1 MLVYCGFIGNPDSL
15 IVVQAADLCTH
26 RALTSSP
33 PAPLLSGCLYPL
45 ENFVQLNCLLS
56 IALSPPSIC
65 GGWRYWVM
73 LGLIWP
79 KFWPNLHNFPLAR
92 LAGRDNRPLLHFS
105 VSLSRNHAEPAYGHL
120 YRNANMRLWH
130 VFTSQC
136 LILPRYVY
144 LFWAVLWWSV
154 IAIPSHAE
162 ASSELCGRGVR
173 VSPGRHRAQLSST
186 LWHLTAEMWVG
197 AILNIY
203 VFLGA
208 IREIIWRCAA
218 CFPNLDNSKRW
229 SRRGRTLINIFVH
242 YAVLLCSFRLMI
254 EYFTPHMAWLVTW
267 TSQV

>member
-1 MLVYCGFIGNPDSL
+1 
-15 IVVQAADLCTH
+15 
-26 RALTSSP
+26 
-33 PAPLLSGCLYPL
+33 
-45 ENFVQLNCLLS
+45 
-56 IALSPPSIC
+56 
-65 GGWRYWVM
+65 M

-208 IREIIWRCAA
+208 IREIIRRCAA
-218 CFPNLDNSKRW
+218 CFPNLDNSKRCSKLI
-229 SRRGRTLINIFVH
+229 SRHDGREEVVNWLIFLFTMLCCCV
-242 YAVLLCSFRLMI
+242 CSFRLMI

-267 TSQV
+267 TMDISSLGTGKLQNIL